1 MIKSN
6 LKHNR
11 GFTLLEMIVSLGI
24 FAVVAVIAVGALLRI
39 SDANRKALILKTAVN
54 NLNFA
59 LETMSREMRFGSN
72 FSCAPN
78 INSISR
84 NGQTTNC
91 FSNDRSWVIAFNSQY
106 EGAYRDDI
114 NNRCNLVYVY
124 AYNKAD
130 GTLKKNQ
137 SKYCDDEIQ
146 DSTRYFDVVSPDINI
161 IESDIAISTANQPRV
176 FIWLKGRVGSRARD
190 EVVFSVQ
197 TTVSQRA
204 I

>member
-1 MIKSN
+1 MIKLN
-6 LKHNR
+6 TKHNR

-24 FAVVAVIAVGALLRI
+24 FAVVAVIAVGALLKI

-72 FSCAPN
+72 FSCAPTTS
-78 INSISR
+78 SISR

-91 FSNDRSWVIAFNSQY
+91 FNGDRSWVIAFNSQY
-106 EGAYRDDI
+106 EGAYSNNI
-114 NNRCNLVYVY
+114 NNRCKLVYVY
-124 AYNKAD
+124 AYNKTN

-146 DSTRYFDVVSPDINI
+146 DATRYFDVISPDIKI
-161 IESDIAISTANQPRV
+161 IDTDMAINTTNQPRV
-176 FIWLKGRVGSRARD
+176 FMWLKGEVGARARD
-190 EVVFSVQ
+190 KVVFSVQ
-197 TTVSQRA
+197 TTISQRA